1 MADVIALAAE
11 PVRMTTT
18 ASGFTQ
24 DLRLAL
30 DVADYD
36 ELDLV
41 LSVFEASANLTVKI
55 ITGMQCE
62 GELGWVDVDSFS
74 STGASSASKK
84 NFKNLLRYVR
94 YVVTNGASVTASFTI
109 TGVGRRWE

>member
-1 MADVIALAAE
+1 MADVIALVPE
-11 PVRMTTT
+11 PVRMTTS

-30 DVADYD
+30 DVSEYD

-41 LSVFEASANLTVKI
+41 LCVFEASVSLTVKI
-55 ITGMQCE
+55 VTGMQCE
-62 GELGWVDVDSFS
+62 GELGWVDVDTFA
-74 STGASSASKK
+74 STGASSAARK

-94 YVVTNGASVTASFTI
+94 YVVTNGAGVTGSFTI